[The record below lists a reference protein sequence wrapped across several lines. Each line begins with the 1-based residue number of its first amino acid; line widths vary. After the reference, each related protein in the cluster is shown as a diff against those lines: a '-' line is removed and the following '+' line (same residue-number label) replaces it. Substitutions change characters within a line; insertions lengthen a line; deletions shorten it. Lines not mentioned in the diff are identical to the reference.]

1 MANNPL
7 LDELEQQTV
16 TIALPTLGRWYENG
30 AVLHPDADPASIEVG
45 VLGIV
50 AEHTFRDPWLLVSGQ
65 AIPKL
70 IKSVCPAILEPTKLA
85 EIDIETILLAN
96 RLISYGEKL
105 EITQNCSNPDI
116 NEGSKKKKV
125 VPCTH
130 KNLLVV
136 DLQNLLTR
144 YSPYTQKEFDR
155 YVMEFEELMGQVVH
169 LQPIPY
175 NNVIEVVR
183 KTAMNMKQYQKFS
196 GVEIETIMDDLD
208 VLGLYEDL
216 VSDNTQMSLYSIV
229 YSIHHVETS
238 TGAAVVDKEVIRDWL
253 NQIPSRL
260 VKQID
265 TRIAEITIDVQKV
278 ATVEFECTKCGYN
291 NTARIQMDP
300 QMLFTEAEAST
311 QPMKSS
317 PPSQST
323 GKTETRRLVTSQ
335 R

>member
-1 MANNPL
+1 MTDNPL

-16 TIALPTLGRWYENG
+16 TVALPTLGRWYDDS
-30 AVLHPDADPASIEVG
+30 VLHADADPASIEVG

-70 IKSVCPAILEPTKLA
+70 IKSICPAISDPTKLA

-105 EITQNCSNPDI
+105 EIKQRCNNPDV
-116 NEGSKKKKV
+116 NEGTKKKKV
-125 VPCTH
+125 VPCDH
-130 KNLLVV
+130 ENLIVV

-144 YSPYTQKEFDR
+144 YSPFTDKEFNQ
-155 YVMEFEELMGQVVH
+155 YIMEFEELKGQVVH

-196 GVEIETIMDDLD
+196 GVDIEAIMGDLD

-229 YSIHHVETS
+229 HSIHHVVTAS
-238 TGAAVVDKEVIRDWL
+238 GVQVADKDVIRTWL
-253 NQIPSRL
+253 NKIPSRL

-265 TRIAEITIDVQKV
+265 NKIAEITIDVQKI
-278 ATVEFECTKCGYN
+278 ATVEFECMACGHT
-291 NTARIQMDP
+291 NTVRIQMDP
-300 QMLFTEAEAST
+300 QMLFMEAEAST

-323 GKTETRRLVTSQ
+323 EKTETRRLVTSQ

>member
-1 MANNPL
+1 MTDNPL

-16 TIALPTLGRWYENG
+16 TVALPTLGRWYDDS
-30 AVLHPDADPASIEVG
+30 VLHSDADPASIEVG

-70 IKSVCPAILEPTKLA
+70 IKSICPAIADPTKLA

-105 EITQNCSNPDI
+105 EIKQRCDNPDV
-116 NEGSKKKKV
+116 NKGSKKKKV
-125 VPCTH
+125 VPCDH
-130 KNLLVV
+130 ENLIVV

-144 YSPYTQKEFDR
+144 YSPFTDKEFDQ
-155 YVMEFEELMGQVVH
+155 YIMEFEELKGQVVH

-183 KTAMNMKQYQKFS
+183 KTAMNMKQYQKFT
-196 GVEIETIMDDLD
+196 GVDIEAIMGDLD

-229 YSIHHVETS
+229 HSIHHVVTAS
-238 TGAAVVDKEVIRDWL
+238 GIQVSDKEVIRTWL
-253 NQIPSRL
+253 NKIPSRL

-265 TRIAEITIDVQKV
+265 TKIAEITIDVQKI
-278 ATVEFECTKCGYN
+278 ATVEFECMACGHK
-291 NTARIQMDP
+291 NTVRIQMDP

-317 PPSQST
+317 PPSQGT
-323 GKTETRRLVTSQ
+323 EKTETRRLVTSQ

>member
-1 MANNPL
+1 MTDNPL

-16 TIALPTLGRWYENG
+16 TVALPTLGRWYDDS
-30 AVLHPDADPASIEVG
+30 VLHPDADPSSIEVG

-70 IKSVCPAILEPTKLA
+70 IKSICPAISDPTKLA

-96 RLISYGEKL
+96 RLISYGEKM
-105 EITQNCSNPDI
+105 EIKQQCRNPDV

-130 KNLLVV
+130 ENLIVV

-144 YSPYTQKEFDR
+144 YSPFTDKEFNR
-155 YVMEFEELMGQVVH
+155 YVMEFEELKGQVVH

-183 KTAMNMKQYQKFS
+183 KTATNMKQYQKFS
-196 GVEIETIMDDLD
+196 GVDIEAVMGDLD

-229 YSIHHVETS
+229 HSIHHVETS
-238 TGAAVVDKEVIRDWL
+238 KGAAVADKEVIKNWL
-253 NQIPSRL
+253 NKIPSRL

-265 TRIAEITIDVQKV
+265 NKIAEITIDVQKI
-278 ATVEFECTKCGYN
+278 ATVEFECTACGFK
-291 NTARIQMDP
+291 NTVRIQMDP
-300 QMLFTEAEAST
+300 QMLFTEAEASNPPT
-311 QPMKSS
+311 KSS
-317 PPSQST
+317 HP
-323 GKTETRRLVTSQ
+323 
-335 R
+335 